1 MKTYYKIIILA
12 FIGLVFTHCSNDF
25 LDTMPISDLST
36 ENYFQTAEDAENL
49 LTGCYNNMGDIWN
62 PSVIFMATSD
72 NNYAGGDNPDGF
84 RLDNFERITN
94 GENVTETWNSLY
106 PGINRCNTV
115 LKYVPQIDDPKLDE
129 GGRRE
134 IILGEAAFLRA
145 YNYFR
150 LVRLWGDV
158 PLRTSPTETIDPD
171 SINLFRSPVE
181 EVYTQI
187 IKDLE
192 YSASVLPKADNPA
205 QLAGRATQGAAYA
218 LLAQV
223 YAAKIPVDW
232 EKVKQYCDEVISS
245 NIYELVPDYDY
256 LFDGAHEN
264 SSESIFEIQFEKPNF
279 SQWSYQLMAPPSV
292 TGDSWRKFNTPSQ
305 DLIKAFIDEGDSI
318 RYHSSILW
326 EDVTGYWV
334 DPVYGTR
341 IPFPFKWRHPGGW
354 SSDDNFCVIRLAETI
369 LLRAEARNE
378 LNDIDGALS
387 DMKTV
392 RDRVNLPAKNLS
404 DKDAVRDAILLER
417 RLELAFEFYRWYD
430 LLRTGRAIT
439 TMQNLG
445 YSAQAPRD
453 LLFPIPQDARDRNP
467 NLTQNPGYE

>member
-1 MKTYYKIIILA
+1 MLVA
-12 FIGLVFTHCSNDF
+12 FGG
-25 LDTMPISDLST
+25 LST
-36 ENYFQTAEDAENL
+36 QA
-49 LTGCYNNMGDIWN
+49 
-62 PSVIFMATSD
+62 
-72 NNYAGGDNPDGF
+72 
-84 RLDNFERITN
+84 
-94 GENVTETWNSLY
+94 
-106 PGINRCNTV
+106 GINQCNTV
-115 LKYVPQIDDPKLDE
+115 LKYVPQIEDPKLDE

-158 PLRTSPTETIDPD
+158 PLTITPTESINPD
-171 SINLFRSPVE
+171 SINVFRTPVE
-181 EVYTQI
+181 EVYAQI

-223 YAAKIPVDW
+223 YATKQPADW
-232 EKVKQYCDEVISS
+232 GKVKLYCDEVITSYV
-245 NIYELVPDYDY
+245 YELVPDYDY

-264 SSESIFEIQFEKPNF
+264 SSESIFEIQFQKPNVT
-279 SQWSYQLMAPPSV
+279 QWSYQLMDPPSA
-292 TGDSWRKFNTPSQ
+292 TGDTWRKFNTPSL
-305 DLIKAFIDEGDSI
+305 DLINAFKAEGDSI
-318 RYHSSILW
+318 RYHSSIWW
-326 EDVTGYWV
+326 EDVTGYWI
-334 DPVYGTR
+334 DPIYDTYV
-341 IPFPFKWRHPGGW
+341 PFVFKWRNPGGW
-354 SSDDNFCVIRLAETI
+354 SSEDNFCVIRLAETI

-387 DMKTV
+387 DLKTV

-404 DKDAVRDAILLER
+404 GKDAVRDAILLER
-417 RLELAFEFYRWYD
+417 RLELAFEFYRWPD

-439 TMQNLG
+439 TMQSLG
-445 YSAQAPRD
+445 YAAQDPRD